1 MLPKESLLKLLMKK
15 SNLIALVFAV
25 VLFVSFFRLGS
36 VLLFDVD
43 EAVFAEATKE
53 MVESGDYITT
63 TYNGDVRYDKPIFFY
78 WMMALSYKIFGI
90 NEFGARF
97 PSALA
102 GCLLAAALFFFVRHF
117 CDFSKAV
124 YAVLSMVLSIYYLI
138 YSRSAVTD
146 MVLTLFITLSLF
158 CFYLSLK
165 QERRFIYGFYA
176 FSALAFLTK
185 GLIGIVF
192 PVAIPLIFLLLTEG
206 IGGVRKMINLKA
218 ALLFLIIGVPWYA
231 AEYAVKGNEFIEQFF
246 IKHHFKRYTEVISG
260 HKGPVY
266 YYLAAL
272 VAGLFPWVAFLP
284 AGIRKI
290 FKEKDPLLLFA
301 GIWVTFIV
309 VFFSFATTKLPDYIL
324 SAIPAASIL
333 IAAGMTEEGLKWK
346 RSAWGFIGL
355 VSAAAGLAFVLLSP
369 YLAQKGITEI
379 GWMPIAAAI
388 ALLMTALC
396 CYSLITARPLYGTMF
411 SVMTVFLMTLVATAL
426 PMASDYLQG
435 TLYKF
440 SLYGNE
446 KAYNDER
453 IITYGLNKPSIV
465 FYSGHKVAVAGGID
479 TLQKLIAEGEGRL
492 VIAKARDA
500 EQLKQLGLVVLDT
513 DKGYV
518 LLEKN

>member
-1 MLPKESLLKLLMKK
+1 MKK
-15 SNLIALVFAV
+15 SNIVFLVFAV
-25 VLFVSFFRLGS
+25 VLFVSLFRLGS
-36 VLLFDVD
+36 VFLFDVD

-102 GCLLAAALFFFVRHF
+102 GCLLAAALFLFVRQF
-117 CDFSKAV
+117 YDLSKAV

-165 QERRFIYGFYA
+165 QDRRYIYGFYA

-192 PVAIPLIFLLLTEG
+192 PVAIPLIFLLVTEG
-206 IGGVRKMINLKA
+206 IGGVRKMINFKA
-218 ALLFLIIGVPWYA
+218 AILFLVIGVPWYA
-231 AEYAVKGNEFIEQFF
+231 AEYAIKGDEFIEQFF

-301 GIWVTFIV
+301 GIWMTFIV

-333 IAAGMTEEGLKWK
+333 VAAGMTEEGLKWK
-346 RSAWGFIGL
+346 RAAWGFIGL
-355 VSAAAGLAFVLLSP
+355 VSTATGLAFVLLPP
-369 YLAQKGITEI
+369 YLAQKGITAT

-388 ALLMTALC
+388 ALAMTALC
-396 CYSLITARPLYGTMF
+396 CYSFIKMRPLYGAMF
-411 SVMTVFLMTLVATAL
+411 SVMFLFLMTLVVTAL

-435 TLYKF
+435 TLHKY
-440 SLYGNE
+440 SLYGKE
-446 KAYNDER
+446 RAGRDER

-465 FYSGHKVAVAGGID
+465 FYSGHKVAASGGID
-479 TLQKLIAEGEGRL
+479 TLQKLIVEGKGRI
-492 VIAKARDA
+492 VIAKTKDV
-500 EQLKQLGLVVLDT
+500 EQLKQLGLVVRDA
-513 DKGYV
+513 DKGYAI
-518 LLEKN
+518 LEKD